1 MVHFTQTKLASAVAT
16 AVTLV
21 GIATAAHADVEVK
34 VGQVS
39 PMTGPIAHLGKD
51 NEAGAILAVEE
62 ANAKKIK
69 IGGQVVKFVLVSED
83 DAGDPKTATVVAQKL
98 VDAKVVGVVGHL
110 NSGTS
115 IPASKIYSDAGIPQ
129 ITPSA
134 TNPKYTQQ
142 GFKTTFR
149 VVANDVQQ
157 GGAMG
162 QFAVK
167 NLKAKNVAVID
178 DRTAY
183 GQGLAD
189 QVEGKVKALGGKVVA
204 REYGTDKTTDW
215 MAILTSIKAKKPDV
229 VLYGGMD
236 ATAGPLLQQMKRLGI
251 NAKFIVGDGGCTPE
265 MIKLAGDGISG
276 DAYCTEAGVPR
287 DQMPKGK
294 AFFDKF
300 KKRFGM
306 EVQIYA
312 PYEYDAMNA
321 LIEAMKAA
329 DSTDPAKYLAKL
341 AAINT
346 KGVTGTIAFDKNGDI
361 KGGSVTVKQFTNGEW
376 KDVQVVH

>member
-1 MVHFTQTKLASAVAT
+1 MKTLKPLSLCVMASLAFI
-16 AVTLV
+16 
-21 GIATAAHADVEVK
+21 GAAKADVTVK
-34 VGQVS
+34 LGQVS
-39 PMTGPIAHLGKD
+39 PMTGPISHLGKD
-51 NEAGAILAVEE
+51 NEAGAILAIED
-62 ANAKKIK
+62 ANARKIK
-69 IGGQVVKFVLVSED
+69 IGGQLVKFELVSED
-83 DAGDPKTATVVAQKL
+83 DGADPKTATVVAQKL

-162 QFAVK
+162 SYAVK
-167 NLKAKNVAVID
+167 NLKAKTVAVID

-189 QVEGKVKALGGKVVA
+189 QVEAKVKALGSKVVA

-215 MAILTSIKAKKPDV
+215 MAILTSIKAKSPDV
-229 VLYGGMD
+229 VIYGGMD
-236 ATAGPLLQQMKRLGI
+236 ATAGPLLQQMRRLGI
-251 NAKFIVGDGGCTPE
+251 KAKLVVGDGACSPE
-265 MIKLAGDGISG
+265 MIKLSGDGISG

-287 DQMPKGK
+287 EQMPSGK
-294 AFFDKF
+294 AFFERF

-306 EVQIYA
+306 DVQVYA
-312 PYEYDAMNA
+312 PYEYDAMSA
-321 LIEAMKAA
+321 IIEAMKAA
-329 DSTDPAKYLAKL
+329 DSTDPAKYLPKL

-361 KGGSVTVKQFTNGEW
+361 KNGAVTVKQFQNGEW
-376 KDVQVVH
+376 KPVQVVR

>member
-1 MVHFTQTKLASAVAT
+1 MKTLKPLSLCVMASLAFI
-16 AVTLV
+16 
-21 GIATAAHADVEVK
+21 GAAKADVTVK
-34 VGQVS
+34 LGQVS
-39 PMTGPIAHLGKD
+39 PMTGPISHLGKD
-51 NEAGAILAVEE
+51 NEAGAILAIED
-62 ANAKKIK
+62 ANARKIK
-69 IGGQVVKFVLVSED
+69 IGGRLVKFELVSED
-83 DAGDPKTATVVAQKL
+83 DGADPKTATVVAQKL

-162 QFAVK
+162 SYAVK
-167 NLKAKNVAVID
+167 NLKAKTVAVID

-189 QVEGKVKALGGKVVA
+189 QVEAKVKALGSKVVA

-215 MAILTSIKAKKPDV
+215 MAILTSIKAKSPDV
-229 VLYGGMD
+229 VIYGGMD
-236 ATAGPLLQQMKRLGI
+236 ATAGPLLQQMRRLGI
-251 NAKFIVGDGGCTPE
+251 KAKLVVGDGACSPE
-265 MIKLAGDGISG
+265 MIKLSGDGISG

-287 DQMPKGK
+287 EQMPSGK
-294 AFFDKF
+294 AFFERF

-306 EVQIYA
+306 DVQVYA
-312 PYEYDAMNA
+312 PYEYDAMSA
-321 LIEAMKAA
+321 IIEAMKAA
-329 DSTDPAKYLAKL
+329 DSTDPAKYLPKL

-361 KGGSVTVKQFTNGEW
+361 KNGAVTVKQFQNGEW
-376 KDVQVVH
+376 KPVQVVR

>member
-1 MVHFTQTKLASAVAT
+1 MKTLKPLSLCVMASLAFI
-16 AVTLV
+16 
-21 GIATAAHADVEVK
+21 GAAKADVTVK
-34 VGQVS
+34 LGQVS
-39 PMTGPIAHLGKD
+39 PMTGPISHLGKD
-51 NEAGAILAVEE
+51 NEAGAILAIED
-62 ANAKKIK
+62 ANARKIK
-69 IGGQVVKFVLVSED
+69 IGGQLVKFELVSED
-83 DAGDPKTATVVAQKL
+83 DGADPKTATVVAQKL

-162 QFAVK
+162 SYAVT
-167 NLKAKNVAVID
+167 NLKAKTVAVID

-189 QVEGKVKALGGKVVA
+189 QVEAKVKALGSKVVA

-215 MAILTSIKAKKPDV
+215 MAILTSIKAKSPDV
-229 VLYGGMD
+229 VIYGGMD
-236 ATAGPLLQQMKRLGI
+236 ATAGPLLQQMRRLGI
-251 NAKFIVGDGGCTPE
+251 KAKLVVGDGACSPE
-265 MIKLAGDGISG
+265 MIKLSGDGISG

-287 DQMPKGK
+287 EQMPSGK
-294 AFFDKF
+294 AFFERF

-306 EVQIYA
+306 DVQVYA
-312 PYEYDAMNA
+312 PYEYDAMSA
-321 LIEAMKAA
+321 IIEAMKAA
-329 DSTDPAKYLAKL
+329 DSTDPAKYLPKL

-361 KGGSVTVKQFTNGEW
+361 KNGAVTVKQFQNGDW
-376 KDVQVVH
+376 KPVQVVR

>member
-1 MVHFTQTKLASAVAT
+1 MKHFTKNAIAIALFAT
-16 AVTLV
+16 SSLSF
-21 GIATAAHADVEVK
+21 ADVVVK

-39 PMTGPIAHLGKD
+39 PMSGPIAHLGKD
-51 NEAGAILAVEE
+51 NEAGAILAIED

-69 IGGQVVKFVLVSED
+69 IAGQVVKFELVSED

-115 IPASKIYSDAGIPQ
+115 IPASRLYSDAGIPQ

-162 QFAVK
+162 QFAMK
-167 NLKAKNVAVID
+167 NLKGKNIAIID

-189 QVEGKVKALGGKVVA
+189 QVEARVKALGGKIVA

-215 MAILTSIKAKKPDV
+215 MSVLTSVKSHAPDV

-236 ATAGPLLQQMKRLGI
+236 ATAGPLLQQMRRLGMKTPLV
-251 NAKFIVGDGGCTPE
+251 AGDGACSPE
-265 MIKLAGDGISG
+265 MIKLAGNGM
-276 DAYCTEAGVPR
+276 DANTYCTIAGVPR
-287 DQMPKGK
+287 DKMPKGK
-294 AFFDKF
+294 EFYARF

-306 EVQIYA
+306 DVQTYS
-312 PYEYDAMNA
+312 PYEYDAMTA
-321 LIEAMKAA
+321 LITAMQQAN
-329 DSTDPAKYLAKL
+329 STDPKVFLPKL
-341 AAINT
+341 ASI
-346 KGVTGTIAFDKNGDI
+346 KMPGVTGVIQFTPNGDI
-361 KGGSVTVKQFTNGEW
+361 SNGSVTVHQFENNGW
-376 KDVQVVH
+376 KPVAVVK